1 MATTCELFKTLNL
14 LPMKKLSLVILFLTS
29 LVGFSQNSAKAKG
42 LLDEVS
48 NKVASYDNI
57 SLTFDYILDNDKEN
71 IHQKTSGNVLI
82 KKDKY
87 HLDFMGIERI
97 FDTKNIY
104 TIVHDDEEVV
114 ITDAANT
121 DDSEFTPSKI
131 LTFYQKGYNFLWDK
145 QQKIN
150 GKNIQFIKLLPI
162 NTNDEN
168 HHIML
173 GIDTKTKDIQQ
184 VVYTN
189 KNNTNTTFKIS
200 SFKTNSNIPKNSF
213 SFDEGTYKNKGYMI
227 TKL

>member
-1 MATTCELFKTLNL
+1 
-14 LPMKKLSLVILFLTS
+14 MKKLFLVIFLLS
-29 LVGFSQNSAKAKG
+29 GLASFSQNSTKAKS

-48 NKVASYDNI
+48 NKVASYENI

-114 ITDAANT
+114 ITDASNS
-121 DDSEFTPSKI
+121 DDNEFTPSKI
-131 LTFYQKGYNFLWDK
+131 LTFYQKGYNFQWDK
-145 QQKIN
+145 QQNIS

-168 HHIML
+168 SHIML

-200 SFKTNSNIPKNSF
+200 SLKTNSSMPKNAF
-213 SFDEGTYKNKGYMI
+213 SFDEATYKNKGYMI